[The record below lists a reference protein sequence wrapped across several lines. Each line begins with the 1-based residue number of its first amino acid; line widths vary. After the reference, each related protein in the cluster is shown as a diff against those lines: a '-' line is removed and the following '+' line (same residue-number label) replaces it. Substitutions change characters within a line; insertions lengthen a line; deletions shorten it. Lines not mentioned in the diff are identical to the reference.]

1 MKENNNSN
9 YVELVNISK
18 KVRDKVILDSISLSI
33 EKSSLTVILGPPGA
47 GKTTL
52 LKIIAGLIKPD
63 EGKVIIGGRD
73 VTNLSPKERGIS
85 MVFQSFALY
94 PNMKV
99 YDNIAHPLKLMHLS
113 KEEIDKRVK
122 QVASFLRIDH
132 LLDRNPGLLSGGE
145 KQRVAIARA
154 LVKEPHVLLMDE
166 PLTNLDAKIRM
177 EMRAELKKMQ
187 REIGV
192 TIIWATPDPQE
203 ALAMADKVALIR
215 DGKILQYGGVNE
227 VYEMPRNAWVGNY
240 FGYLPMNLIDGT
252 IIKEKDQLI
261 LQTEDFKINLNSKIV
276 DKIGSDLPK
285 DVILGLRPEDLKI
298 FGISENDV
306 IINGEIY
313 VTEVIGSDTIVHV
326 KTGRNIFKVF
336 LPNIIYRE
344 TPFTPCKIGV
354 NPSKTYLFDRRTGQL
369 LWRGL
374 K

>member
-1 MKENNNSN
+1 
-9 YVELVNISK
+9 
-18 KVRDKVILDSISLSI
+18 
-33 EKSSLTVILGPPGA
+33 
-47 GKTTL
+47 
-52 LKIIAGLIKPD
+52 
-63 EGKVIIGGRD
+63 
-73 VTNLSPKERGIS
+73 
-85 MVFQSFALY
+85 
-94 PNMKV
+94 
-99 YDNIAHPLKLMHLS
+99 
-113 KEEIDKRVK
+113 
-122 QVASFLRIDH
+122 
-132 LLDRNPGLLSGGE
+132 
-145 KQRVAIARA
+145 
-154 LVKEPHVLLMDE
+154 
-166 PLTNLDAKIRM
+166 
-177 EMRAELKKMQ
+177 
-187 REIGV
+187 
-192 TIIWATPDPQE
+192 
-203 ALAMADKVALIR
+203 
-215 DGKILQYGGVNE
+215 VNE